1 MTDRELQMIIRQVI
15 EAKTV
20 TSATVPSNK
29 VTRKCEGC
37 YKDMIGRNPKGTEYA
52 RMHFNC
58 ECGAAYFLGY
68 SGALM
73 RIW

>member
-1 MTDRELQMIIRQVI
+1 MTDQLKEIITKKFENTFLKQYI
-15 EAKTV
+15 GPA
-20 TSATVPSNK
+20 K

-37 YKDMIGRNPKGTEYA
+37 YKDMIGRNAKGTEYA

-68 SGALM
+68 SGSLM
-73 RIW
+73 RIK